1 MSKGTVL
8 ILGARSDIG
17 RATAHRFAKEGYDIQ
32 LAARDS
38 TALEKTRTDM
48 ALRHNVEVS
57 LHDFDVLDSAAHTG
71 FVDALPV
78 LPDVVIC
85 AIGLMG
91 DQIENERDIEA
102 ATRVMRST
110 YEGPAHIL
118 GLLAERFD
126 ARGSGQIVGI
136 SSVAGN
142 RGRAKNYVYGSAKAG
157 FTSYLSGLRNRM
169 AKRGI
174 HVMTVLPGFVNT
186 QMTAGMDL
194 PEKLTAE
201 PEEVADAIFKGLR
214 KGRNIIYVRR
224 IWFVIMAIIGAIPE
238 GVFKKMDI

>member
-1 MSKGTVL
+1 MSKGIVL
-8 ILGARSDIG
+8 LLGARSDIG
-17 RATAHRFAKEGYDIQ
+17 CATAHRFAKEGYNIQ
-32 LAARDS
+32 LAARES
-38 TALEKTRTDM
+38 TALEKTRTDI
-48 ALRHNVEVS
+48 ALRHNVDVS
-57 LHDFDVLDSAAHTG
+57 VHDFDVLDSAKHIE
-71 FVDALPV
+71 FVDALPT
-78 LPDVVIC
+78 LPDVVVC
-85 AIGLMG
+85 AVGLMG
-91 DQIENERDIEA
+91 DQIENERNTEA

-110 YEGPAHIL
+110 YEGPAPIL

-126 ARGSGQIVGI
+126 VRGSGQIVGI

-142 RGRAKNYVYGSAKAG
+142 RGRAKNYIYGSAKAG
-157 FTSYLSGLRNRM
+157 FTAYLSGLRNRM

-201 PEEVADAIFKGLR
+201 PEEVAEAIFNGLR
-214 KGRNIIYVRR
+214 KGRNVIYVRR

-238 GVFKKMDI
+238 SIFKKLDI